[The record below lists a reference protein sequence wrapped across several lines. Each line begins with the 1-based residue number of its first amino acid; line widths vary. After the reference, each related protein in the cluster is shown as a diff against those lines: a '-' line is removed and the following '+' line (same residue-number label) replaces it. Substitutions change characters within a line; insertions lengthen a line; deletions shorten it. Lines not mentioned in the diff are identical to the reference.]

1 MIQFF
6 RKENGNITLF
16 LAIVIV
22 FFFFFDAI
30 LIDYARILAA
40 SKETENAAQASVRS
54 VLSNYDSKLQKDYG
68 LFGVSQKG
76 GSQQTV
82 QSVVKGNLSGYLTG
96 NSYTFI
102 DTRLESA
109 GLSTP
114 IMMSNQPYFEQQI
127 LEDMK
132 YKAPIELILDIIDK
146 FDNGDIKKD
155 LEDGDNLKKNAE
167 EMSKLIKK
175 RHEKIQE
182 ISPIFQQSMWSDG
195 VLQQVKDRL
204 IGNVQGEMSLNFI
217 DKTVGIIS
225 DAREINRQIAEL
237 EKNFPKTDEKE
248 TIKYAYDDK
257 QFIDYTDDILQWESF
272 IKGLNEVEKMKEH
285 TAAEH
290 NSSSIGN
297 QTNLYG
303 DLKTKTLGFLGWD
316 DQQYE
321 SWKSSNNKSDDDARN
336 AAKKEQADDPCEQT
350 IDPEKI
356 GKAVQD
362 TTDAVAA
369 FEALRGID
377 RYGSSGQEIF
387 ETDTKQLEADAFSKA
402 LKIFTG
408 DGIKSLLLGARN
420 ELFVNEYSMLRFSCH
435 TKKMDSHKI
444 KGEEAEYV
452 LYGIPYAGANF
463 GAACGEIYA
472 IRFAIRFVE
481 GLKKFRAGA
490 ANPVALVS
498 AATIYAA
505 SMAAYDLNRLIS
517 GKDVE
522 ISSLTE
528 ALKKIKLNY
537 QDYLRIFLFI
547 QSNEQQKLARMQSLI
562 DLNTGTDLTKTP
574 VYAECEA
581 KTSIRLWFIPGVM
594 KALNIGGGEIQ
605 GNRAYIT
612 RKACMFY

>member
-16 LAIVIV
+16 LAIIIV

-40 SKETENAAQASVRS
+40 SKETENAVQASARS

-76 GSQQTV
+76 SGQQTV
-82 QSVVKGNLSGYLTG
+82 QSVVQGNLSGHLTG

-114 IMMSNQPYFEQQI
+114 IMMNNQAYFEQQI
-127 LEDMK
+127 LEEMK
-132 YKAPIELILDIIDK
+132 YKAPIELFLDIIDK
-146 FDNGDIKKD
+146 FDKSDMKKNI
-155 LEDGDNLKKNAE
+155 EDADNLKKNADE
-167 EMSKLIKK
+167 IKK
-175 RHEKIQE
+175 LVKERHEKLQE
-182 ISPIFQQSMWSDG
+182 LGDIFNQSLWDKIDERLTAAESLGELSDDF
-195 VLQQVKDRL
+195 V
-204 IGNVQGEMSLNFI
+204 
-217 DKTVGIIS
+217 DKGLKIVS
-225 DAREINRQIAEL
+225 EAKEINQKIAAL
-237 EKNFPKTDEKE
+237 EQSLPQTGDGANV
-248 TIKYAYDDK
+248 KYAYDESKLGEFSDAIVK
-257 QFIDYTDDILQWESF
+257 WQSF
-272 IKGLNEVEKMKEH
+272 IEDFNEIEKLEKH
-285 TAAEH
+285 DGSNH
-290 NSSSIGN
+290 NNAPGGSHKYRY
-297 QTNLYG
+297 L
-303 DLKTKTLGFLGWD
+303 DLKREIEGLMGWED
-316 DQQYE
+316 EQYAN
-321 SWKSSNNKSDDDARN
+321 WQNSNNKSDDEARN
-336 AAKKEQADDPCEQT
+336 AAKNEQTESCEQT
-350 IDPEKI
+350 IDPEQI

-362 TTDAVAA
+362 TSDAVAA
-369 FEALRGID
+369 FEALRGINK
-377 RYGSSGQEIF
+377 YGSSGQEIF
-387 ETDTKQLEADAFSKA
+387 ETDTKQLEAGAFSKA

-408 DGIKSLLLGARN
+408 DGIISLLLGARN
-420 ELFVNEYSMLRFSCH
+420 ELFVNEYTMLRFSCH
-435 TKKMDSHKI
+435 TKKMDGHKI
-444 KGEEAEYV
+444 KGEEAEYI

-472 IRFAIRFVE
+472 IRFAIRFAE
-481 GLKKFRAGA
+481 GLKKFRATA

-522 ISSLTE
+522 ISSATE

-562 DLNTGTDLTKTP
+562 DLNTGIDLTKTP

-594 KALNIGGGEIQ
+594 KALHIGGGEIQ
-605 GNRAYIT
+605 DNRIYIT
-612 RKACMFY
+612 KKACMYY